1 MPIAQSSSDTLHGLL
16 GDLQSQAAL
25 EHVQLTAYM
34 RSQYKVALSYVS
46 LSTADPMVCVR
57 RSQVGLRT
65 LEVSVSMLTFGG
77 GPVGAGG
84 GAGLGG
90 VTGPGCE
97 GCPKG
102 VGCP

>member
-1 MPIAQSSSDTLHGLL
+1 MGCQ
-16 GDLQSQAAL
+16 QYAAL
-25 EHVQLTAYM
+25 SFEA
-34 RSQYKVALSYVS
+34 
-46 LSTADPMVCVR
+46 LSTADPIICAIR
-57 RSQVGLRT
+57 RQAELRT
-65 LEVSVSMLTFGG
+65 LEVSVSTLTFVG